1 MKTFFALCLVILVGL
16 SMAQA
21 AQQEGNPQA
30 AKIARDAS
38 QAAKDQDWNKAIDGF
53 RKAAEMD
60 RKYTASLAIAY
71 EQRAYSYANDQR
83 FQDALNDLAEAI
95 KIKPGDARP
104 YEQRAAIYIRIND
117 YDKALADYAEAMKA
131 NPGEIKYR
139 NYRAYLYETRGDLQ
153 NAIAENDAALKIS
166 SKNKEAVERK
176 ARLQKIQS
184 SMAPQQPANAPGI
197 PAPPKSGQPKPSPGK
212 KP

>member
-1 MKTFFALCLVILVGL
+1 MKTFFALCLVTLLGL
-16 SMAQA
+16 SLAPA

-60 RKYTASLAIAY
+60 RKFTANLAIAY
-71 EQRAYSYANDQR
+71 EQRAFAYANDQR

-117 YDKALADYAEAMKA
+117 YDKALADYAEAIKA
-131 NPGEIKYR
+131 SPGEIKYH
-139 NYRAYLYETRGDLQ
+139 NYRAYIYEMRGDLP
-153 NAIAENDAALKIS
+153 NAVAENDAALKIN
-166 SKNKEAVERK
+166 SKNKEAVDRK
-176 ARLQKIQS
+176 ARLQKIQQ
-184 SMAPQQPANAPGI
+184 SMGPQQPSNAPGI
-197 PAPPKSGQPKPSPGK
+197 PAPPKTKP
-212 KP
+212 